1 MVAAHR
7 GRFTNAGETIMTPP
21 NDKPRRLGR
30 GLEALLA
37 ARPDIAP
44 TVPAPAEG
52 ATASVGRDDGPYAE
66 PAPSPFRPIPIAQ
79 VRANPHQPRKE
90 FRDEELADLTASL
103 KASGL
108 LQPITVRVA
117 PSGAGFELV
126 AGERRLRAA
135 QRLGWT
141 EIPAIVKE
149 IDDRSLATLG
159 LVENLQ
165 RVDLNPIEEAL
176 GYQALIDEFALTQQQ
191 VADVVG
197 KDRSTVA
204 NMLRLL
210 ALPAAVRRMLQQGEL
225 TLGHARALLAVGHEH
240 PLVDLARE
248 VVAKGL
254 SVREVEQRAR
264 DLAPRKAAGAPKA
277 GRPVTRDPEARRIE
291 DQLRRYL
298 QTDVSLHVQAG
309 TKGEIR
315 IQFYSNEDLERLL
328 ELLLDSPE

>member
-1 MVAAHR
+1 
-7 GRFTNAGETIMTPP
+7 MTPP

-30 GLEALLA
+30 GLEALLS

-44 TVPAPAEG
+44 TVPAPAGGG
-52 ATASVGRDDGPYAE
+52 AGETPYAE
-66 PAPSPFRPIPIAQ
+66 TPGAGSAAVVPSPFRPIPIAQ
-79 VRANPHQPRKE
+79 VRPNPHQPRKE

-117 PSGAGFELV
+117 HGEGGAADGFELV

-149 IDDRSLATLG
+149 IDDRALATLG

-176 GYQALIDEFALTQQQ
+176 GYQSLIDEFALTQQQ

-210 ALPAAVRRMLQQGEL
+210 TLPAGVRRMVQQGEL

-240 PLVDLARE
+240 PLVELAKE

-264 DLAPRKAAGAPKA
+264 DLSPKKAGAAGAKP

-298 QTDVSLHVQAG
+298 QTDVSLNVQAG

-315 IQFYSNEDLERLL
+315 IQFYSNEDLERIL
-328 ELLLDSPE
+328 ELLLDSPDEMP

>member
-1 MVAAHR
+1 
-7 GRFTNAGETIMTPP
+7 MTPP
-21 NDKPRRLGR
+21 NEKPRRLGR

-37 ARPDIAP
+37 ARPDSAP
-44 TVPAPAEG
+44 TVPAGGEG
-52 ATASVGRDDGPYAE
+52 AAARAREDGPYAE

-79 VRANPHQPRKE
+79 VRPNPHQPRKE

-103 KASGL
+103 KSSGL

-117 PSGAGFELV
+117 PGGGGGFELV

-135 QRLGWT
+135 QRLEWT

-210 ALPAAVRRMLQQGEL
+210 TLPAAVRRMVQQGEL

-264 DLAPRKAAGAPKA
+264 DLSPRKAGTSGAKP

-298 QTDVSLHVQAG
+298 QTDVSLSVQAG
-309 TKGEIR
+309 MKGEIR
-315 IQFYSNEDLERLL
+315 IQFYSNEDLERIL
-328 ELLLDSPE
+328 ELLLDSPHE

>member
-1 MVAAHR
+1 
-7 GRFTNAGETIMTPP
+7 MTPP

-44 TVPAPAEG
+44 TV
-52 ATASVGRDDGPYAE
+52 AE
-66 PAPSPFRPIPIAQ
+66 PEAGVQAPVEPEPSPFRPIPVAE
-79 VRANPHQPRKE
+79 VRPNPYQPRKE
-90 FRDEELADLTASL
+90 FRDEEIAELAASIG
-103 KASGL
+103 ASGL
-108 LQPITVRVA
+108 LQPITVRVS
-117 PSGAGFELV
+117 PSGGGYELV

-135 QRLGWT
+135 QRLGWS
-141 EIPAIVKE
+141 EIPAIVKT
-149 IDDRSLATLG
+149 IDDRALATLG

-176 GYQALIDEFALTQQQ
+176 GYQALIDEFTLTQQQ

-210 ALPAAVRRMLQQGEL
+210 TLPASVRRMVQVGDL

-240 PLVDLARE
+240 PLTELAKE

-264 DLAPRKAAGAPKA
+264 DLSPKRSTGGAKA

-298 QTDVSLHVQAG
+298 QTDVSLQVGAG
-309 TKGEIR
+309 TRGEIR

-328 ELLLDSPE
+328 ELLLDSPDEMP

>member
-1 MVAAHR
+1 
-7 GRFTNAGETIMTPP
+7 MTPP

-44 TVPAPAEG
+44 NVPAPAAG
-52 ATASVGRDDGPYAE
+52 AAGETPYAE
-66 PAPSPFRPIPIAQ
+66 TPGAGTVAVVPSPFRPIPIAQ
-79 VRANPHQPRKE
+79 VRPNPYQPRKE

-103 KASGL
+103 KSSGL

-117 PSGAGFELV
+117 HGGEGGAANGYELV
-126 AGERRLRAA
+126 AGELRLRAA

-176 GYQALIDEFALTQQQ
+176 GYQSLIDEFALTQQQ

-210 ALPAAVRRMLQQGEL
+210 TLPAGVRRMVQQGEL

-240 PLVDLARE
+240 PLVELAKE

-264 DLAPRKAAGAPKA
+264 DLSPKKAGATGAKP
-277 GRPVTRDPEARRIE
+277 GRPVTRDPEVRRIE

-298 QTDVSLHVQAG
+298 QTDVALHVQAG

-315 IQFYSNEDLERLL
+315 IQFYSNEDLERVL
-328 ELLLDSPE
+328 ELLLDSPDEMP

>member
-1 MVAAHR
+1 
-7 GRFTNAGETIMTPP
+7 MTPP
-21 NDKPRRLGR
+21 SDKPRRLGR

-37 ARPDIAP
+37 ARPDLAP
-44 TVPAPAEG
+44 VVPEGGVPA
-52 ATASVGRDDGPYAE
+52 TAGDQPTPY
-66 PAPSPFRPIPIAQ
+66 RPVPIAE
-79 VRANPHQPRKE
+79 VRPNPYQPRKE
-90 FRDEELADLTASL
+90 FRDEELADLEASL
-103 KASGL
+103 KATGL

-117 PSGAGFELV
+117 PGGGYELV

-135 QRLGWT
+135 QRIGWT
-141 EIPAIVKE
+141 EIPAIVKA
-149 IDDRSLATLG
+149 IDDRSLATFG

-176 GYQALIDEFALTQQQ
+176 GYQQLVDQFSLTQQQ

-210 ALPAAVRRMLQQGEL
+210 ALPGSVRRMVQQGDL
-225 TLGHARALLAVGHEH
+225 TLGHARALLAVGQEH
-240 PLVDLARE
+240 QITDLAKE

-264 DLAPRKAAGAPKA
+264 ELSPKRGKDGGAKP

-298 QTDVSLHVQAG
+298 QTDVALQVRAG
-309 TKGEIR
+309 TRGEIR
-315 IQFYSNEDLERLL
+315 IQFYSNEDLERIL
-328 ELLLDSPE
+328 ELVLDSPDEMP

>member
-1 MVAAHR
+1 
-7 GRFTNAGETIMTPP
+7 MTPP

-44 TVPAPAEG
+44 TVPAAAQG
-52 ATASVGRDDGPYAE
+52 ASAADTPYADT
-66 PAPSPFRPIPIAQ
+66 PPSPFRAIPIAQ
-79 VRANPHQPRKE
+79 VRPNPHQPRKE
-90 FRDEELADLTASL
+90 FKDEELADLTRSL
-103 KASGL
+103 DASGL
-108 LQPITVRVA
+108 LQPITVRLV
-117 PSGAGFELV
+117 PGGPGANGEGSQAASFELV

-149 IDDRSLATLG
+149 IDDRALATLG

-165 RVDLNPIEEAL
+165 RVDLNPNEEAL

-210 ALPAAVRRMLQQGEL
+210 TLPAGVRRMVQQGEL

-240 PLVDLARE
+240 PLVELAKE

-264 DLAPRKAAGAPKA
+264 DLSPKKAGSAGAKA

-298 QTDVSLHVQAG
+298 QTDVSLNVQAG

-315 IQFYSNEDLERLL
+315 IQFYSNEDLERIL
-328 ELLLDSPE
+328 ELLLDSPDEIP